1 MKLKRKKSK
10 KEKKNRIILI
20 IVILLIDI
28 FLILSF
34 IRINEAININN
45 LNHRFYH
52 LLEINI
58 TSDEYDN
65 KLDTTGKYRTAE
77 KAMNSYFIDY
87 SKDVKALLDVISD
100 NELTSLLSVDKYN
113 NENNNLNNKISMI
126 DKTRE
131 DLDNKFNKLYDYS
144 KEDSIKRYIRSKT
157 TNKGA
162 IEVFNKYMLS
172 IDAHD
177 HFDDCNSILKA
188 KQDEVNNIL
197 ETSKEVYT
205 FLINNE
211 GKWLIKD
218 NQIQFA
224 NGSLKEQY
232 DGMVS
237 KVK

>member
-77 KAMNSYFIDY
+77 KAMNCYFIDY